1 VLRLQSRDVGLY
13 SGIVP
18 VPLEEF
24 RDPGAGVSKKSFV
37 DELDG
42 RGGALDIQQDCA
54 DLGQLAA
61 ALRGKYTGP
70 MQSGW
75 YP

>member
-1 VLRLQSRDVGLY
+1 VLGLESPDVGLY
-13 SGIVP
+13 GGIVP

-24 RDPGAGVSKKSFV
+24 LDPRTGVSEEAFV

-42 RGGALDIQQDCA
+42 RGGALDIQQNRV
-54 DLGQLAA
+54 DLGQLAT

-75 YP
+75 